1 MNINRNYSIF
11 FTSKVF
17 YVSLVKYE
25 YYIYVIYLIYEAIY
39 VNSYIC
45 VCTNILYSILYS
57 IFSILY
63 YTPLIYI
70 YILLLLLLFC
80 YFGGTFYE

>member
-11 FTSKVF
+11 FTSKVL

-39 VNSYIC
+39 VNSYTC

-57 IFSILY
+57 ISSILY

-70 YILLLLLLFC
+70 YIVIIIIILLFRWNLL
-80 YFGGTFYE
+80 